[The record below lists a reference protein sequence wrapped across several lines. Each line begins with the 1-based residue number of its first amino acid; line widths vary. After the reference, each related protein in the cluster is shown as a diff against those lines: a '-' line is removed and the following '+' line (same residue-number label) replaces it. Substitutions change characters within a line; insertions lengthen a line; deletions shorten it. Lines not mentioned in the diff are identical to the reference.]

1 MSLSTGW
8 RVGSANNALL
18 LREIADTLHNRRA
31 AAAPGGEI
39 ARSDT
44 EWLIHL
50 VAIAVF
56 DEAMYGAQL
65 RRSAGIEGGEESAR
79 QFRTWFAA
87 LIRGHGRPR

>member
-8 RVGSANNALL
+8 RVRSANNALL
-18 LREIADTLHNRRA
+18 LREIADTLHTRRA

-65 RRSAGIEGGEESAR
+65 RRSAGIEGSEESAR

-87 LIRGHGRPR
+87 LISEHGPRR